1 MMLVA
6 LGKPLMRTCALLF
19 VLACLATAAEPSG
32 VRETLQPADQRKAAP
47 DIALQDSSGKTV
59 SLRDYRGKV
68 VVLDFWATWCHGCK
82 QEIPWFSEFN
92 SKYATQGLSVIG
104 VSMDGDG
111 WKVVKPFIE
120 TANVPYTILL
130 GDDATGKSY
139 GIESMP
145 DTFLIDR
152 DGRIA
157 AAYRGLVD
165 RDNIEANIRAILSQQ

>member
-1 MMLVA
+1 MMLVV
-6 LGKPLMRTCALLF
+6 LGKRIMRTNALFF
-19 VLACLATAAEPSG
+19 VLVCLATAAEPSG
-32 VRETLQPADQRKAAP
+32 VRETLQPVGQRKAAP
-47 DIALQDSSGKTV
+47 NIALQDSSGKTV
-59 SLRDYRGKV
+59 SLKDYRGKV

-82 QEIPWFSEFN
+82 QEIPWLSEFYSN
-92 SKYATQGLSVIG
+92 YATRGLSVVG

-165 RDNIEANIRAILSQQ
+165 RDDIEANIRTMLSQQ